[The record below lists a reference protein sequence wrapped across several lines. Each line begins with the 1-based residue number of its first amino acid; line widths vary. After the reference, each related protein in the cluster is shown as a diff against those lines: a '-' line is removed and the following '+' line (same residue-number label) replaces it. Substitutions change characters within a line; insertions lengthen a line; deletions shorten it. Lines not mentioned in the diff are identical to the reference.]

1 MSIMQINGLVLHI
14 YFFTNLYNQLKFI
27 HFDNVILCY
36 FFSLMKPINIFRL
49 LHVWLIDIKSV
60 RIIHSFLFIFS
71 LKQSDATFIGY
82 AHLITSMR
90 RDHCTVYVLINV
102 CGQMSSIKS
111 LCVFVIVFCCCLFD
125 YIYFVADHLDTNKCM
140 LGSYNKPV

>member
-1 MSIMQINGLVLHI
+1 
-14 YFFTNLYNQLKFI
+14 
-27 HFDNVILCY
+27 
-36 FFSLMKPINIFRL
+36 MKPINIFRL

-71 LKQSDATFIGY
+71 LRQSDATFIGY
-82 AHLITSMR
+82 AHLMTSMR
-90 RDHCTVYVLINV
+90 PDHCTVYVLINV
-102 CGQMSSIKS
+102 CSQMSSNKS
-111 LCVFVIVFCCCLFD
+111 LCVFVIVFCYCLFD